1 MTLER
6 LENLAKIGQIKAE
19 AFAQADF
26 EKLLASGKARLADAL
41 NQDLSFESRF
51 DLAYNASH
59 AIGLAALR
67 RHGYRADNRYI
78 VFQTLAHT
86 LGLPAE
92 KWRVLDQAHRM
103 LEFGAPWCG
112 HCIAAQPAI
121 EAGFAGH
128 ADVHHLKIEDGRGK
142 PLGRSFRVKLWPT
155 LVFLRDGEEVMRLVR
170 PTATSAIAEALAAID
185 PRDA

>member
-103 LEFGAPWCG
+103 RNVAEY
-112 HCIAAQPAI
+112 
-121 EAGFAGH
+121 
-128 ADVHHLKIEDGRGK
+128 
-142 PLGRSFRVKLWPT
+142 
-155 LVFLRDGEEVMRLVR
+155 DGELD
-170 PTATSAIAEALAAID
+170 ATEALVASMIGIAQEMVRRCEA
-185 PRDA
+185 PGKA